1 MAQNTMTRCLIAGAG
16 GRHGATGNHVVR
28 QLLGRKLPVRAFVFH
43 ADQRSEQL
51 AELGAEVVVGDLRDI
66 EAVRR
71 AMRGITR
78 AYFVYPL
85 AEGLLE
91 ALTVFAVSAKETG
104 VECIVNMSQITARAD
119 FPSQAARQYWLGE
132 RVLDWSGIGVIHLA
146 PTIFM
151 ENLLVYADAI
161 RNQSKIFLPY
171 GHGKSAPV
179 CAEDVARVIV
189 GVLVDPALHVGKTYV
204 PTGPRSLNMT
214 EMAAIFERVLGK
226 PIEYVDLPIAH
237 WTQAMAQ
244 SQMTPYLI
252 EYLSRVAEAHQRGEL
267 DVQTDIVQ
275 RIGGAPPKPPDAFV
289 AENLAAFR
297 GD

>member
-1 MAQNTMTRCLIAGAG
+1 
-16 GRHGATGNHVVR
+16 
-28 QLLGRKLPVRAFVFH
+28 
-43 ADQRSEQL
+43 
-51 AELGAEVVVGDLRDI
+51 
-66 EAVRR
+66 
-71 AMRGITR
+71 
-78 AYFVYPL
+78 
-85 AEGLLE
+85 
-91 ALTVFAVSAKETG
+91 
-104 VECIVNMSQITARAD
+104 
-119 FPSQAARQYWLGE
+119 
-132 RVLDWSGIGVIHLA
+132 
-146 PTIFM
+146 M

-189 GVLVDPALHVGKTYV
+189 GVLVDPTLHVGKTYI

-237 WTQAMAQ
+237 WTQVMAQ

-267 DVQTDIVQ
+267 DVQTVIVQ
-275 RIGGAPPKPPDAFV
+275 RIGGTSEVARRVRRRKPRELRLIERTTRRLAHPLL
-289 AENLAAFR
+289 AEHR
-297 GD
+297 GAR